1 MAGMTDNPRPL
12 KIVLLAPFGIRPKG
26 TVLARMV
33 PLAAALQALGNEVV
47 IIAPPYTNPE
57 DSGKVERVHG
67 VRLVNVSLPK
77 GGKLLG
83 APVLAWR
90 MFRAALAE
98 RPDLVHLFK
107 PKGYGGLAAML
118 MIALRSI
125 GMRLPPVLVDT
136 DDWEGKGGMNDLH
149 PYSGAERAVF
159 AFQESW
165 LLPHAEAVTV
175 ASRALESMASELR
188 RGGRRLLY
196 LPNCVED
203 GPLGDSAGIRE
214 KLGIPP
220 GSPIVLLY
228 TRFFEFSQEKLHAVF
243 SEIHRLVPAAHFLV
257 VGKGRRGE
265 ESLLKDAADRQGFAS
280 VLHLAG
286 WVEPAELPSYFAAAD
301 LAIYPFAENLVN
313 RCKCPA
319 KLTEL
324 LRAGVPVVA
333 DRVGQVAEYIRDAET
348 GILCGPDDWQ
358 EMAARTVELLNDPEK
373 RGLLG
378 ATGRCYLLE
387 HFSWHVFASKLQQ
400 FYHESLS
407 DFQKP

>member
-1 MAGMTDNPRPL
+1 MTDKPRPL
-12 KIVLLAPFGIRPKG
+12 KIAFLAPFGIRPKG

-33 PLAAALQALGNEVV
+33 PLAAALQALGHEVV
-47 IIAPPYTNPE
+47 IIAPPYTNSE
-57 DSGKVERVHG
+57 DSGKVDEVRG

-77 GGKLLG
+77 GGKLAG

-98 RPDLVHLFK
+98 GPQLVHLFK

-118 MIALRSI
+118 MIALRAI
-125 GMRLPPVLVDT
+125 GVRLPPVLVDT
-136 DDWEGKGGMNDLH
+136 DDWEGKGGMNDLQ

-159 AFQESW
+159 AFQERW
-165 LLPHAEAVTV
+165 LLPHARAVTV
-175 ASRALESMASELR
+175 ASRALETMASELR
-188 RGGRRLLY
+188 GRDGRLLY

-203 GPLGDSAGIRE
+203 GPAGVGAGIRQ
-214 KLGIPP
+214 KQGIPSDAP
-220 GSPIVLLY
+220 VVLLY
-228 TRFFEFSQEKLHAVF
+228 TRFFEFSQDALHAVF
-243 SEIHRLVPAAHFLV
+243 AEIHSLVPAAIFLV

-265 ESLLKDAADRQGFAS
+265 EAQLQDAAGRLGFQS
-280 VLHLAG
+280 VLRLVG
-286 WVEPAELPSYFAAAD
+286 WVEPAELPDYFAAAD

-324 LRAGVPVVA
+324 LRAGVPVVG

-348 GILCGPDDWQ
+348 GLLCEPGRPQ
-358 EMAARTVELLNDPEK
+358 EMAARSVELLQDPE
-373 RGLLG
+373 RRRLLG

-387 HFSWHVFASKLQQ
+387 HFNWQVFALRLQN
-400 FYHESLS
+400 FYREALPELK
-407 DFQKP
+407 QP